1 MRKLLRSVSK
11 KVAVVVAVVGTA
23 IVTGVTALAVDPTG
37 VVPTGMD
44 TGMAQIKADA
54 LAGIGAVVPYALA
67 IVGVFLVWKYGLA
80 FFKKVAK

>member
-1 MRKLLRSVSK
+1 MRKILRNISRK
-11 KVAVVVAVVGTA
+11 AVVATTVGATAVVASISAFAT
-23 IVTGVTALAVDPTG
+23 DPTG
-37 VVPTGMD
+37 VVPTGLD